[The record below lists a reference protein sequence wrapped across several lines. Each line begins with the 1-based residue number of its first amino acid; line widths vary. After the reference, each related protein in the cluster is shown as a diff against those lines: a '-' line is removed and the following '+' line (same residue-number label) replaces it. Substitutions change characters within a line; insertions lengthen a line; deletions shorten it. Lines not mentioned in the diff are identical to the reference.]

1 MQSQGAA
8 SGDMT
13 ATVTPITAAAGSLD
27 AFLAQVE
34 RRAYRMALLATKRSA
49 DALDV
54 VQDAM
59 LQLVQ
64 SYRER
69 PHTEWPLLFQR
80 ILQNKI
86 MDWHRAQTRQRK
98 WFWQSTTAID
108 EDMEDPMALI
118 VDARDI
124 NPASLLERAG
134 DIEAVLAA
142 LEKLPLRQQQAFML
156 RAWEGLDVA
165 QTAEVMAC
173 GEGSVKTHYFRAMQ
187 TLRAALIVDG

>member
-1 MQSQGAA
+1 MS
-8 SGDMT
+8 
-13 ATVTPITAAAGSLD
+13 ATVTPINASAGDAPLSLD
-27 AFLAQVE
+27 AFLARVE
-34 RRAYRMALLATKRSA
+34 RRAYRMALLATRRQH

-54 VQDAM
+54 VQEAM

-64 SYRER
+64 SYRAR
-69 PHTEWPLLFQR
+69 SPDEWPLLFQR

-86 MDWHRAQTRQRK
+86 MDWHRLQTRQRR
-98 WFWQSTTAID
+98 WFWQRPTESGED
-108 EDMEDPMALI
+108 EADPIAQI
-118 VDARDI
+118 VDERDN
-124 NPASLLERAG
+124 NPAQLLEHAG

-165 QTAEVMAC
+165 ATADVMQC

-187 TLRAALIVDG
+187 TLRAALGE

>member
-1 MQSQGAA
+1 MS
-8 SGDMT
+8 
-13 ATVTPITAAAGSLD
+13 ATVTSITAATASKQTALSLD

-64 SYRER
+64 SYRDR
-69 PHTEWPLLFQR
+69 PAAEWPLLFQR

-86 MDWHRAQTRQRK
+86 MDWHRLQTRQRK
-98 WFWQSTTAID
+98 WFWQTPVPSD
-108 EDMEDPMALI
+108 EDAEDPMALI
-118 VDARDI
+118 VDERDN
-124 NPASLLERAG
+124 NPAQLLERAG

-142 LEKLPLRQQQAFML
+142 LEQLPLRQQQAFML
-156 RAWEGLDVA
+156 RSWEGLDVA
-165 QTAEVMAC
+165 QTAAVMEC

-187 TLRAALIVDG
+187 VLRAALGEDK